1 MSNMNTNAPNA
12 DWLADG
18 VGEENLVE
26 RLWFRNW
33 VRWRGDEEAKEMV
46 KRGWLADDAKE
57 RPN

>member
-1 MSNMNTNAPNA
+1 MNTNAPNA

-18 VGEENLVE
+18 IGEENLVE

-33 VRWRGDEEAKEMV
+33 IRWRGDEEAKERV
-46 KRGWLADDAKE
+46 KRGWLGDDAKE